1 MQVRR
6 TLYKNI
12 SRTSLSPYFAENFTV
27 STLFRPSVHKDDF
40 LVEGN
45 KFADVKMMTVVGL
58 KGKKMHLFEDL
69 WDCNMQFC
77 LNIGGIAPPVAARTT
92 HANLLFQQ
100 VAIVI

>member
-1 MQVRR
+1 M
-6 TLYKNI
+6 LYKNI
-12 SRTSLSPYFAENFTV
+12 SRTSLSPYFAENFKV
-27 STLFRPSVHKDDF
+27 STLFGPSVHKDDF

-58 KGKKMHLFEDL
+58 KGKKMHLFEEL

-77 LNIGGIAPPVAARTT
+77 LRICGIAPPVAARTT

-100 VAIVI
+100 VPIVI

>member
-6 TLYKNI
+6 MLYKNI

-27 STLFRPSVHKDDF
+27 STLFRPKDDF

-58 KGKKMHLFEDL
+58 KENAF
-69 WDCNMQFC
+69 
-77 LNIGGIAPPVAARTT
+77 V
-92 HANLLFQQ
+92 
-100 VAIVI
+100 